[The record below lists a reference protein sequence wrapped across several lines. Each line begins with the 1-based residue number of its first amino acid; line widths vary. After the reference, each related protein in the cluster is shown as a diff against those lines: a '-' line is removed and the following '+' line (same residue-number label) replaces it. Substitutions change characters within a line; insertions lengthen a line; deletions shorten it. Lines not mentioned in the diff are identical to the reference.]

1 MSNSAQRYSGHG
13 DRGVKGTGKRSNRNT
28 NNRENKKNHVG
39 GSEPKQKWEE
49 DRQQRGK
56 AIHIQPKN
64 QHQDQFLKS
73 MRQNV
78 ITIGTGSAGTG
89 KSYLACRYAA
99 SELLAGNIE
108 KIVITRPYVAV
119 SGRTTGFKPNSDLE
133 KLRPFVLPL
142 IGYLSDVLGK
152 GMVEEQLLL
161 ADKIEL
167 APLES
172 IRGRSF
178 DNCIVIVDESSNTTV
193 GEIQALTTR
202 LGENCRLVCIGDN
215 AQTDT
220 RENGLKWFEGVVTKH
235 YIPDVGVI
243 RFNHDDIVRSE
254 MVKQLV
260 IAFEREGGYVS

>member
-1 MSNSAQRYSGHG
+1 MSQSAQRYSGHG
-13 DRGVKGTGKRSNRNT
+13 DRGVKGRGKKGDRNT

-39 GSEPKQKWEE
+39 ESEPKQKWEE
-49 DRQQRGK
+49 DRQERGK

-73 MRQNV
+73 MRNNI

-99 SELLAGNIE
+99 SELLAGNIR

-119 SGRTTGFKPNSDLE
+119 SNRTTGYKPGEDLD

-142 IGYLSDVLGK
+142 LGYLSEVLGK

-172 IRGRSF
+172 IRGRNF
-178 DNCIVIVDESSNTTV
+178 ENAILIVDEAANTTI

-202 LGENCRLVCIGDN
+202 IGENCRIFCIGDC
-215 AQTDT
+215 AQSDT
-220 RENGLKWFEGVVTKH
+220 RENGLKWFEDLVIKH
-235 YIPDVGVI
+235 YIPDVGVV

>member
-1 MSNSAQRYSGHG
+1 MSQSAQRFNKTHRKGRGKKG
-13 DRGVKGTGKRSNRNT
+13 DRNT
-28 NNRENKKNHVG
+28 NNRENKVNHVG
-39 GSEPKQKWEE
+39 NSEPKQKWEE
-49 DRQQRGK
+49 DRVERGK

-64 QHQDQFLKS
+64 FHQEQFLKS
-73 MRQNV
+73 MRQNI

-99 SELLAGNIE
+99 SELLDGNIR
-108 KIVITRPYVAV
+108 KIIITRPYVAV
-119 SGRTTGFKPNSDLE
+119 SNRTTGYKPGEDLD

-142 IGYLSDVLGK
+142 LGYLSEVLGK
-152 GMVEEQLLL
+152 GMVEEQLML

-172 IRGRSF
+172 IRGRNF
-178 DNCIVIVDESSNTTV
+178 ENAILIVDEAANTTI

-202 LGENCRLVCIGDN
+202 IGENCRIFCIGDC
-215 AQTDT
+215 AQSDT
-220 RENGLKWFEGVVTKH
+220 RENGLKWFEDLVIKH
-235 YIPDVGVI
+235 YIPDVGVV

-260 IAFEREGGYVS
+260 IAFEREGGYAS

>member
-1 MSNSAQRYSGHG
+1 MSNNANRYGGHG
-13 DRGVKGTGKRSNRNT
+13 DRGVKGRGKKGDRNT
-28 NNRENKKNHVG
+28 NNRENKINHVG
-39 GSEPKQKWEE
+39 NSEPKQKWEE
-49 DRQQRGK
+49 DRVERGK

-64 QHQDQFLKS
+64 FHQEQFLKS
-73 MRQNV
+73 MRQNI

-99 SELLAGNIE
+99 SELLAG
-108 KIVITRPYVAV
+108 KIRKIIITRPYVAV
-119 SGRTTGFKPNSDLE
+119 SNRTTGYKPGEDLD

-142 IGYLSDVLGK
+142 LGYLSEVLGK
-152 GMVEEQLLL
+152 GMVEEQLFL

-172 IRGRSF
+172 IRGRNF
-178 DNCIVIVDESSNTTV
+178 EDAILIVDEAANTTV

-202 LGENCRLVCIGDN
+202 IGENCRIFCIGDC
-215 AQTDT
+215 AQSDT
-220 RENGLKWFEGVVTKH
+220 RENGLKWFEDLVIKH
-235 YIPDVGVI
+235 YIPDVGVV

>member
-1 MSNSAQRYSGHG
+1 MSNNAQRYSGHG
-13 DRGVKGTGKRSNRNT
+13 DRGVKGRGKKGDRNT
-28 NNRENKKNHVG
+28 NNRENKVNHVG
-39 GSEPKQKWEE
+39 NSEPKQKWEE
-49 DRQQRGK
+49 DRVERGK

-64 QHQDQFLKS
+64 FHQEQFLKS
-73 MRQNV
+73 MRQNI

-99 SELLAGNIE
+99 SELLAGNIR
-108 KIVITRPYVAV
+108 KIIITRPYVAV
-119 SGRTTGFKPNSDLE
+119 SNRTTGYKPGEDLD

-142 IGYLSDVLGK
+142 LGYLSEVLGK
-152 GMVEEQLLL
+152 GMVEEQLFL

-172 IRGRSF
+172 IRGRNF
-178 DNCIVIVDESSNTTV
+178 ENAILIVDEAANTTI

-202 LGENCRLVCIGDN
+202 IGENCRIFCIGDC
-215 AQTDT
+215 AQSDT
-220 RENGLKWFEGVVTKH
+220 RENGLKWFEDLVIKH
-235 YIPDVGVI
+235 YIPDVGVV

>member
-1 MSNSAQRYSGHG
+1 MSNSAQRYGGHG
-13 DRGVKGTGKRSNRNT
+13 DRGVKGSGKRGTRNT

-73 MRQNV
+73 MRENI
-78 ITIGTGSAGTG
+78 ITIGSGSAGSG
-89 KSYLACRYAA
+89 KSFLACYYAA
-99 SELLAGNIE
+99 SELLAGNIQ

-119 SGRTTGFKPNSDLE
+119 SGRTTGFKPNTDLE
-133 KLRPFVLPL
+133 KLRAFVLPM
-142 IGYLSDVLGK
+142 IGYLSEVLGR
-152 GMVEEQLLL
+152 GMVEEQLQL

-178 DNCIVIVDESSNTTV
+178 DNAIIISDESSNMTI
-193 GEIQALTTR
+193 GEVQALSTR
-202 LGENCRLVCIGDN
+202 LGENTRWVCIGDC

-220 RENGLKWFEGVVTKH
+220 KHNGLKWFEELVSKH
-235 YIPDVGVI
+235 YIQDIGVV
-243 RFNHDDIVRSE
+243 RFTHDDIVRSG

>member
-1 MSNSAQRYSGHG
+1 MSNNALRYSGHG
-13 DRGVKGTGKRSNRNT
+13 DRGVKARGKRGDRDT

-39 GSEPKQKWEE
+39 GCEPKQKWEE
-49 DRQQRGK
+49 DRQQRAK

-64 QHQDQFLKS
+64 LHQEQFLKS
-73 MRQNV
+73 MRKNI

-119 SGRTTGFKPNSDLE
+119 SNRTTGYKPGEDLD

-142 IGYLSDVLGK
+142 LGYLSEVLGK
-152 GMVEEQLLL
+152 GMVEEQLEL

-172 IRGRSF
+172 IRGRNF
-178 DNCIVIVDESSNTTV
+178 ENAILIVDEAANTTI

-202 LGENCRLVCIGDN
+202 IGENCRIFCIGDC
-215 AQTDT
+215 AQSDT
-220 RENGLKWFEGVVTKH
+220 RENGLKWFEDLVIKH

>member
-1 MSNSAQRYSGHG
+1 MSNNALRFSGHG
-13 DRGVKGTGKRSNRNT
+13 DRGVKGRGKKGDRNT
-28 NNRENKKNHVG
+28 NDRENKKNHVG
-39 GSEPKQKWEE
+39 ESVPKQKWEE
-49 DRQQRGK
+49 DRVERGK

-64 QHQDQFLKS
+64 FHQEQFLKS
-73 MRQNV
+73 MRDN
-78 ITIGTGSAGTG
+78 IISIGTGSAGTG

-99 SELLAGNIE
+99 SELLVGNIT

-133 KLRPFVLPL
+133 KLRPFVLTL
-142 IGYLSDVLGK
+142 IGYLSDVLGR

-178 DNCIVIVDESSNTTV
+178 DNCIVIVDECSNTTI
-193 GEIQALTTR
+193 GEMQALSTR

-220 RENGLKWFEGVVTKH
+220 RENGLKWFEDVVTKH
-235 YIPDVGVI
+235 YIPDVGVV
-243 RFNHDDIVRSE
+243 RFNHDDIVRSN

>member
-1 MSNSAQRYSGHG
+1 MSQSAMRYSGHG
-13 DRGVKGTGKRSNRNT
+13 DRGVKGSGKRGTRNT

-73 MRQNV
+73 MKQNI

-172 IRGRSF
+172 IRGRSLT
-178 DNCIVIVDESSNTTV
+178 IV
-193 GEIQALTTR
+193 L
-202 LGENCRLVCIGDN
+202 
-215 AQTDT
+215 
-220 RENGLKWFEGVVTKH
+220 
-235 YIPDVGVI
+235 
-243 RFNHDDIVRSE
+243 
-254 MVKQLV
+254 
-260 IAFEREGGYVS
+260 

>member
-1 MSNSAQRYSGHG
+1 MSNNANRYGGHG
-13 DRGVKGTGKRSNRNT
+13 DRGVKGRGKNGDRNT
-28 NNRENKKNHVG
+28 NNRDNKVNHVG
-39 GSEPKQKWEE
+39 NSEPKQKWEE
-49 DRQQRGK
+49 DRVERGK

-64 QHQDQFLKS
+64 FHQEQLLKS
-73 MRQNV
+73 MRKNI

-99 SELLAGNIE
+99 SELLAGNIR
-108 KIVITRPYVAV
+108 KIIITRPYVAV
-119 SGRTTGFKPNSDLE
+119 SNRTTGYKPGEDLD

-142 IGYLSDVLGK
+142 LGYLSDVLGK

-172 IRGRSF
+172 IRGRNF
-178 DNCIVIVDESSNTTV
+178 ENAILIVDEAANTTI

-202 LGENCRLVCIGDN
+202 IGENCRIFCIGDC
-215 AQTDT
+215 AQSDT
-220 RENGLKWFEGVVTKH
+220 RENGLKWFEDLVIKH
-235 YIPDVGVI
+235 YIPDVGVV